1 MKRMVSLFLCIT
13 LLMGMCSFTGCNS
26 TKKVSGLSGKEI
38 AKLLLANERLD
49 SGDLSV
55 GLEDSLLAATSSI
68 TANESTTLKSAMNS
82 MVNMDTTTSGNI
94 VSWSNFSNECNTYD
108 FFKSYFTAI
117 ENSANMFAE
126 LIDQIKKDCGITGYW
141 VSGNG
146 GDKVLLKVEAN
157 QETIFVKSD
166 LGYKVCRRYTN
177 ENADNVYEMYSK
189 QTEGSYEE
197 RMLYVAGKRYE
208 FSSNFGGYE
217 GLYIVAENTRGYW
230 NMFQVSDIEKNRCN
244 IMNFVSTGN
253 MAFMFDNSMSPGMPE
268 TDEYAL
274 SFSTTDLTNDIIDI
288 SSSNICMNFGAFN
301 GIARVETDASNVWSS
316 EGSNALT
323 SGMGSLVTTSG
334 KRLEISTKGT
344 EDTTFVSGI
353 SASFTKDFYGQGN
366 HRTSGKLFVNVP
378 GENCSEQMANFKA
391 FLSQNGLSC
400 KYNLDYITSKYAA
413 AQEIAKN
420 FKYVYKWNG
429 YSIKDYTGIENAVKV
444 ERTTY
449 KEFAAMY
456 DAVKDLKTV
465 VTTSFGEAFEGWTFS
480 KINSA
485 QCGNVTMTDNKITVE
500 NMSVAINDTAIF
512 DTTEKYSVFLALA
525 KFVDGSEADYDNAV
539 IMECEGVDLTSFAGE
554 ASIKLNQSATF
565 TLPRCASEGKYTV
578 VAYVATEDGIRVSE
592 MIPVIFSD
600 DIEKSETYDGFI
612 IDYKAS
618 ANNQIRIDCSTSVD
632 VYIKPEDVKTS
643 YTYDEIYEVLKQG
656 VLSTGYYI
664 EGANIELYDA
674 STDSG
679 TELETGAEISAGT
692 YRMKFIKQIGEQE
705 VDGYVYFEFK

>member
-217 GLYIVAENTRGYW
+217 GLYIVAENTRGY
-230 NMFQVSDIEKNRCN
+230 
-244 IMNFVSTGN
+244 
-253 MAFMFDNSMSPGMPE
+253 
-268 TDEYAL
+268 
-274 SFSTTDLTNDIIDI
+274 
-288 SSSNICMNFGAFN
+288 
-301 GIARVETDASNVWSS
+301 
-316 EGSNALT
+316 
-323 SGMGSLVTTSG
+323 
-334 KRLEISTKGT
+334 
-344 EDTTFVSGI
+344 
-353 SASFTKDFYGQGN
+353 
-366 HRTSGKLFVNVP
+366 
-378 GENCSEQMANFKA
+378 
-391 FLSQNGLSC
+391 
-400 KYNLDYITSKYAA
+400 
-413 AQEIAKN
+413 
-420 FKYVYKWNG
+420 
-429 YSIKDYTGIENAVKV
+429 
-444 ERTTY
+444 
-449 KEFAAMY
+449 
-456 DAVKDLKTV
+456 
-465 VTTSFGEAFEGWTFS
+465 
-480 KINSA
+480 
-485 QCGNVTMTDNKITVE
+485 
-500 NMSVAINDTAIF
+500 
-512 DTTEKYSVFLALA
+512 
-525 KFVDGSEADYDNAV
+525 
-539 IMECEGVDLTSFAGE
+539 
-554 ASIKLNQSATF
+554 
-565 TLPRCASEGKYTV
+565 
-578 VAYVATEDGIRVSE
+578 
-592 MIPVIFSD
+592 
-600 DIEKSETYDGFI
+600 
-612 IDYKAS
+612 
-618 ANNQIRIDCSTSVD
+618 
-632 VYIKPEDVKTS
+632 
-643 YTYDEIYEVLKQG
+643 
-656 VLSTGYYI
+656 
-664 EGANIELYDA
+664 
-674 STDSG
+674 
-679 TELETGAEISAGT
+679 
-692 YRMKFIKQIGEQE
+692 
-705 VDGYVYFEFK
+705 

>member
-1 MKRMVSLFLCIT
+1 
-13 LLMGMCSFTGCNS
+13 MGMCSFTGCNS
-26 TKKVSGLSGKEI
+26 KKKVSGLSGKEI

-253 MAFMFDNSMSPGMPE
+253 MAFMFDNSMAPGMPE
-268 TDEYAL
+268 TGEYAL

-288 SSSNICMNFGAFN
+288 SSSNIGMNLGAFN
-301 GIARVETDASNVWSS
+301 GIARVETDASNVWSG

-323 SGMGSLVTTSG
+323 SGLGSLVTTSG

-353 SASFTKDFYGQGN
+353 SASFTKDFYGKGN

-444 ERTTY
+444 ERATY

-525 KFVDGSEADYDNAV
+525 KFVYGSEADYDNAV

-592 MIPVIFSD
+592 MIPVIFSE
-600 DIEKSETYDGFI
+600 DIVKSETYDGFI

-618 ANNQIRIDCSTSVD
+618 ANNQIQIDCSASVD